1 MTQATGDAQRDAGL
15 DASVAAAAAPAPPER
30 LTPYLLFLLAFL
42 SLASFIDAFST
53 TFRFS
58 ATTYVRQD
66 FGVSFAE
73 MVRLMAWVNVGSCL
87 AFVPRALADVWGRR
101 PMLWITVCGM
111 CALQW
116 ALAHTRGP
124 AEYIAGLTLLALV
137 YKCDVWMLVL
147 TEEAPPR
154 HRGLYTAVAH
164 AVGATGAIVLGELIA
179 RMGDAPDAWR
189 TVSAFPVWGLMLV
202 VPAAL
207 LLRETAHYRR
217 IRVAARSGPK
227 MRTLLAPFRRTLLR
241 PMLTL
246 SILKMLF
253 AGGALAAMGLIGAE
267 YLRVVH
273 GFGPDAV
280 GRAIQGNVVA
290 VMLVWI
296 CAGFASDRIGRHACV
311 YLLGVIHVAALLA
324 LALAHKGSWMVA
336 PAYIAQAS
344 TGVGI
349 FGVLRIATME
359 LLPNDCRAAG
369 SAWID
374 LFMTI
379 AGIGTTVALGWL
391 THEAGAGGGV
401 PLWQCILGAAALVC
415 VAIPIFAL
423 LPETRGRRLERV

>member
-1 MTQATGDAQRDAGL
+1 MTDGTPRSATPG
-15 DASVAAAAAPAPPER
+15 AAVTPAPAPVPVPPER
-30 LTPYLLFLLAFL
+30 MTPYLLFLLAYL
-42 SLASFIDAFST
+42 SLASFVDAFST

-66 FGVSFAE
+66 FDISFAE
-73 MVRLMAWVNVGSCL
+73 MVRIMAWVNVGSCL

-101 PMLWITVCGM
+101 AMLWLTVCAM
-111 CALQW
+111 CLLHW

-154 HRGLYTAVAH
+154 HRALYTAVAH

-179 RMGDAPDAWR
+179 RMGTAPDAWR
-189 TVSAFPVWGLMLV
+189 AVSAFPVWGLVLV
-202 VPAAL
+202 LPAAL

-217 IRVAARSGPK
+217 ARAMAPVRPSV
-227 MRTLLAPFRRTLLR
+227 RALLAPFRRSLLR

-267 YLRVVH
+267 FLRVVH
-273 GFGPDAV
+273 GFAPDAV
-280 GRAIQGNVVA
+280 GRAIQANVVA
-290 VMLVWI
+290 VMVVWLA
-296 CAGFASDRIGRHACV
+296 AGFASDRIGRHACI
-311 YLLGVIHVAALLA
+311 YLLGAIHLAALLA
-324 LALAHKGSWMVA
+324 LALAQRGSWLVA
-336 PAYIAQAS
+336 PAYVAQAS

-374 LFMTI
+374 LFMTV
-379 AGIGTTVALGWL
+379 AGIGTTIALGWL
-391 THEAGAGGGV
+391 TQEAGAGGGV
-401 PLWQCILGAAALVC
+401 PLWQCIVGAAALVC
-415 VAIPIFAL
+415 AALPIFAL